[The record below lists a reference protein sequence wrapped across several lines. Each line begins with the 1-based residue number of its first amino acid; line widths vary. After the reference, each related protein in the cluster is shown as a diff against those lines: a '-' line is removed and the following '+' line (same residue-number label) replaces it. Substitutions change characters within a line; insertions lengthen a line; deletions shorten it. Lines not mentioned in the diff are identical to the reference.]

1 MDNDPNLRAKISND
15 LVNKAAL
22 QQRVYD
28 NTFSLF
34 NTLKDTLHEMASEF
48 NVELDEKI
56 DRRIRI
62 EYRDRGKFEAQLR
75 VAGEVLI
82 FNMHTNTFMFDE
94 HNPIWQN
101 EYVKKDKLNA
111 YCGVINIYNFLADS
125 FKYNRSSDEGYLI
138 GRIFINHELQY
149 FIEGKRQQRVRVGSF
164 GTKIIDEQEL
174 TSIIETAIDYAL
186 DFDLLVPPYEA
197 VKIMNL
203 DQLNTKFESSKIK
216 IGKRLGY
223 EFNIDDI

>member
-1 MDNDPNLRAKISND
+1 MDNDPNFREKISTN
-15 LVNKAAL
+15 LVYKANL

-34 NTLKDTLHEMASEF
+34 NTLKETLHEMASEF
-48 NVELDEKI
+48 NVELDDKI

-82 FNMHTNTFMFDE
+82 FNMHTNVFMFDE
-94 HNPIWQN
+94 NNAIWQN
-101 EYVKKDKLNA
+101 EYVKIDRANA

-149 FIEGKRQQRVRVGSF
+149 FVEGKRQQRVRVGEF
-164 GTKIIDEQEL
+164 GTKTIDEGEL
-174 TSIIETAIDYAL
+174 IAIIEMAMDYAL
-186 DFDLLVPPYEA
+186 DFDLLVPPYESA
-197 VKIMNL
+197 KIMNL
-203 DQLNTKFESSKIK
+203 DQLNTKFENTKIK
-216 IGKRLGY
+216 TGKRLGY

>member
-1 MDNDPNLRAKISND
+1 MDNDPNFREKISNN
-15 LVNKAAL
+15 LVTKANL
-22 QQRVYD
+22 QQEVYK

-34 NTLKDTLHEMASEF
+34 NSLKETLHEMASEF
-48 NVELDEKI
+48 NDELDNKI
-56 DRRIRI
+56 DRSIRI

-75 VAGEVLI
+75 VAGEILI
-82 FNMHTNTFMFDE
+82 FNMHTNIFMFDD

-101 EYVKKDKLNA
+101 EYVQKDRANA

-149 FIEGKRQQRVRVGSF
+149 FVEGKRQHRVRVGEF
-164 GTKIIDEQEL
+164 GSKTLDEAEL
-174 TSIIETAIDYAL
+174 TSVIESAIDYAL
-186 DFDLLVPPYEA
+186 DFDLLVPPYES

-203 DQLNTKFESSKIK
+203 DQLNTKFEHSKIK
-216 IGKRLGY
+216 TGKRLGY

>member
-1 MDNDPNLRAKISND
+1 MDTDPDIRKQISSS
-15 LVNKAAL
+15 LIEKANL

-28 NTFSLF
+28 KTFSVF
-34 NTLKDTLHEMASEF
+34 NSLKDALHEMTSEL
-48 NVELDEKI
+48 NEELDDKI
-56 DRRIRI
+56 DRRVRI

-82 FNMHTNTFMFDE
+82 FNMHTNVFMFDG
-94 HNPIWQN
+94 NSSIWQN
-101 EYVKKDKLNA
+101 EYVKCNRLNA

-149 FIEGKRQQRVRVGSF
+149 FVEGKRQQRVRVGEF
-164 GTKIIDEQEL
+164 GSKKIDDTEL
-174 TSIIETAIDYAL
+174 VAIVEAAIDYSL
-186 DFDLLVPPYEA
+186 DFDLLVPPYEEA
-197 VKIMNL
+197 KVMNL

-216 IGKRLGY
+216 TGKRLGY

>member
-1 MDNDPNLRAKISND
+1 MDNDPNFRDKISAN
-15 LVNKAAL
+15 LVSKANL

-34 NTLKDTLHEMASEF
+34 NTLKETLHEMASEF
-48 NVELDEKI
+48 NEELDDKI

-75 VAGEVLI
+75 IAGEILI
-82 FNMHTNTFMFDE
+82 FNMHTNVFMFDE
-94 HNPIWQN
+94 HNSIWQN
-101 EYVKKDKLNA
+101 EYVKNNASNA

-149 FIEGKRQQRVRVGSF
+149 FVEGKRQQRVRVGQF
-164 GTKIIDEQEL
+164 GTKKIDENEL
-174 TSIIETAIDYAL
+174 TSIIEMAIDYAL
-186 DFDLLVPPYEA
+186 DFDLLVPPYES

-203 DQLNTKFESSKIK
+203 DQLNTKFENSKIK
-216 IGKRLGY
+216 TGKRLGY